1 MKCVGYDEDNYP
13 YGKRVSG
20 NSEKKLY
27 QYKDQG
33 VAQCFGPLVKE
44 RHIYTCVSEGDHS
57 GMQ

>member
-1 MKCVGYDEDNYP
+1 MGYDEDNYP